1 MKSVKIK
8 GMSCNHCVMS
18 VQKALSEI
26 EGVKNVEVSLERGE
40 ATFDES
46 SPVDMAIVRQKIK
59 DAGYE
64 PVD

>member
-26 EGVKNVEVSLERGE
+26 EGVKNVDVSLERGD
-40 ATFDES
+40 ATFEES
-46 SPVDMAIVRQKIK
+46 APVDMAFVRQKIK

-64 PVD
+64 PID